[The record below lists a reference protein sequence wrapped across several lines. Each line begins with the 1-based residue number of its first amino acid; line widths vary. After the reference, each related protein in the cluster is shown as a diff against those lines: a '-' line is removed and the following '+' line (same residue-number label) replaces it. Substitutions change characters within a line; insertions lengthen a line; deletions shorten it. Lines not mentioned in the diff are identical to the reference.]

1 MKEKLLHFFKP
12 PFLQRLAYH
21 FCNTLMLTNQAQ
33 YVISSNWITGEFL
46 LCLNEIYRL
55 LHEGMMTKKAKNRIY
70 SNIMRAFSKFLLS

>member
-46 LCLNEIYRL
+46 LCLNEIYL
-55 LHEGMMTKKAKNRIY
+55 PGCNEVTHHITTVVALQ
-70 SNIMRAFSKFLLS
+70 LS